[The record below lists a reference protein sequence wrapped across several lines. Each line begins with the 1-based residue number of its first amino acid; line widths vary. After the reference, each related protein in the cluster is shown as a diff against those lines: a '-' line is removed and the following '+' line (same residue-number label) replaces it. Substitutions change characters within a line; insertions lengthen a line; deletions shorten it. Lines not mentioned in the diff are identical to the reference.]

1 MNDQDKVIEEVRNV
15 LGRAAAGKGPA
26 PHYVTTYQVIARLP
40 KPMRAALVAE
50 HGKVGAG
57 AGDWTSAA
65 TYVATLLRNMSGV
78 EYDYFDTRGVK
89 FCLDDDEPKA
99 GNDVIGLWRLKRD

>member
-1 MNDQDKVIEEVRNV
+1 MSEKDKVIEEVRNV
-15 LGRAAAGKGPA
+15 LGHAAAGKGPG

-40 KPMRAALVAE
+40 KPIRAALIAE

-65 TYVATLLRNMSGV
+65 TYVASLLKNMSDV
-78 EYDYFDTRGVK
+78 EYEYFDTRGVK
-89 FCLDDDEPKA
+89 
-99 GNDVIGLWRLKRD
+99 